1 MTDSVMGGVLSD
13 LRTMHM
19 FEQIP
24 CMSFV
29 LSDRR
34 TESRSWMSPSPKD
47 GRKRSKEIN
56 TASSCLDMRRLRPED
71 VWYRVGEA
79 VERGGRRCQLWHVVA
94 KERLLRRF
102 LRPPFLGSTNT
113 SASTVNAG
121 VRLMTGV
128 LHLLIFQCAS

>member
-1 MTDSVMGGVLSD
+1 M
-13 LRTMHM
+13 
-19 FEQIP
+19 
-24 CMSFV
+24 
-29 LSDRR
+29 
-34 TESRSWMSPSPKD
+34 
-47 GRKRSKEIN
+47 SKEIN
-56 TASSCLDMRRLRPED
+56 TASSCLDIRRLRPED

-121 VRLMTGV
+121 VGLMTGV
-128 LHLLIFQCAS
+128 LHFLIFQGCTMMMTCVARFSQTVAGLFLASDAT